1 MFVTQIGP
9 VGTRFHTRWHCA
21 LFYTFKRHNLSLLFN
36 LRRSWIGFQNR
47 IHRGDNKASRIT
59 IPYRC
64 SDSHEYLVLHGPDQ
78 LAMALPARKR
88 STSFCAGVIK
98 YLTFEKPC
106 CFNRVSKPVAPRKC
120 DPSAQSFSRIR
131 PHWLS
136 CSAYQ
141 IVTTPEPAS
150 FSMTTPPTRCRSHR
164 FANSEQGFSHSVTAQ
179 FVTSLNAIT
188 ILLLRF
194 ACGHLSA

>member
-21 LFYTFKRHNLSLLFN
+21 LFYTFKRHNIAFLFD

-59 IPYRC
+59 IPYSC
-64 SDSHEYLVLHGPDQ
+64 SDSHGYLVLHGPDQ

-98 YLTFEKPC
+98 FLTFVKPC
-106 CFNRVSKPVAPRKC
+106 CFSRVSKPAAPPKC
-120 DPSAQSFSRIR
+120 DPNAQSFSRIR
-131 PHWLS
+131 PNWLS
-136 CSAYQ
+136 RSANQ

-150 FSMTTPPTRCRSHR
+150 FSMTTPPTLCRSHR
-164 FANSEQGFSHSVTAQ
+164 LDHSGQGPLHPGTAHSV
-179 FVTSLNAIT
+179 
-188 ILLLRF
+188 
-194 ACGHLSA
+194 